1 MKNLD
6 NKFSKTTNII
16 NGHSLFL
23 TMNESKTLNDI
34 IEFNASLSVANLTDV
49 ENYQIVLP
57 KEIYTPAYEY
67 NFSKKIKQL
76 DKAIN
81 NNEKI
86 RIWTSHFDADSY
98 LLFLYLCD
106 YLKDKDCALFVL
118 YSDDYNEY
126 CYSPSCMD
134 CEELENLSKLEHKL
148 TKEEIREFSKIWQ
161 YIKSKKCNMRI
172 LEDKKIK
179 LVSFDYYN
187 EIIIN
192 ILKKQGKIRI
202 SELTALF
209 MMQYYMS
216 DLIVCYLIKR
226 LITQNKIRITEIS
239 DERYFLNKIELVKE
253 N

>member
-6 NKFSKTTNII
+6 NKFSKTINII

-34 IEFNASLSVANLTDV
+34 IEFNASLSVANLTNV

-57 KEIYTPAYEY
+57 EEIYTQAYEY
-67 NFSKKIKQL
+67 NFSEKIKQL

-86 RIWTSHFDADSY
+86 RIWTSHFDVDSY

-106 YLKDKDCALFVL
+106 YLKDKECALFVL

-148 TKEEIREFSKIWQ
+148 TKEEIGEFSKIWQ
-161 YIKSKKCNMRI
+161 DIKSKKCDMRI
-172 LEDKKIK
+172 LENKKIK
-179 LVSFDYYN
+179 LVSFDDYN
-187 EIIIN
+187 EILIN
-192 ILKKQGKIRI
+192 ILKKQGEIRI

-226 LITQNKIRITEIS
+226 LIKQNKIRITEIS